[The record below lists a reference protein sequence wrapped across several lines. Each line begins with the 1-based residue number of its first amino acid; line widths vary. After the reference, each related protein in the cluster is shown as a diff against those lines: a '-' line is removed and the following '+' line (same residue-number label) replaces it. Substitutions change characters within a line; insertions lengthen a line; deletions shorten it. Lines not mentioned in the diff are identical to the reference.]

1 MKKSTTITY
10 NTETC
15 GGVST
20 SSLEYKDY
28 VKDEKGEENL
38 LHYRAKNVMSEVNED
53 SEANTIKAIGNAS
66 NASNASNAGNAG
78 NAGNARDARE
88 TSELTESFN
97 MICKIDD
104 TVDET
109 IGVSSNNNEW
119 KIREYKNHKLDKQYI
134 QEYDAIKF
142 DIKLDKCD
150 SQGSQGTL
158 GSQGYIKDKL

>member
-38 LHYRAKNVMSEVNED
+38 LHYRARNVMSEVNDD
-53 SEANTIKAIGNAS
+53 SEANTIKAIC
-66 NASNASNAGNAG
+66 
-78 NAGNARDARE
+78 NARDARE
-88 TSELTESFN
+88 TNELKESFN
-97 MICKIDD
+97 LICKIDD
-104 TVDET
+104 TIDET

-150 SQGSQGTL
+150 SQGSQG
-158 GSQGYIKDKL
+158 SQGYIKDKL